1 MFQKIIFKHTMVQ
14 HLSWPPVVI
23 FSLLF
28 LVKNIFF
35 FLVYLKLRLQYLK
48 HVNEGKRAEGQFH
61 QYPTKLGAYLLLHP
75 TVT

>member
-1 MFQKIIFKHTMVQ
+1 MFQKIIFKHTKVQ
-14 HLSWPPVVI
+14 HLSCPPVVI

-28 LVKNIFF
+28 LVKNNF

-75 TVT
+75 TVP